1 MLRGG
6 VRRDSLHAVGTT
18 FPAAWDTHRPTVE
31 VQAKR
36 WFVWPSVQVDQLSVF
51 LFHLRFSFR
60 FRKCWGHSVNRCD
73 ARCHSGIHL
82 GLHSNP
88 FLRCVTQTGL
98 SGTRIPLYSSG
109 MDEHVAQRS
118 ASGLNMDETT
128 RESAYTSYPT
138 ENHPSTYAYSRVS
151 GSVGFGGCLF
161 PPTWVA
167 FLKARLSGVRRSA
180 RRNNTPRQEDFRRDV
195 CLILPSARGSDDR
208 KEWAVAIIDTGS
220 DSYSFI
226 SEHLVHDFH
235 GFIRYNETSTS
246 PLSRV
251 SVRVLDGSELEILG
265 EVTLRWKGEDKRC
278 RNKAVFMHPKYF
290 TTKFL
295 VVPSRQSADVVIGLQ
310 TFQDE
315 RLNEEHP
322 TCWYNENLGGNRPNR
337 PQVSAERVID
347 GERQRQQVERREQE
361 VDEAAAESEDDK
373 LQEQRLKKKKQ
384 AN

>member
-1 MLRGG
+1 MPFSTNMGG
-6 VRRDSLHAVGTT
+6 
-18 FPAAWDTHRPTVE
+18 
-31 VQAKR
+31 
-36 WFVWPSVQVDQLSVF
+36 F
-51 LFHLRFSFR
+51 L
-60 FRKCWGHSVNRCD
+60 
-73 ARCHSGIHL
+73 
-82 GLHSNP
+82 
-88 FLRCVTQTGL
+88 
-98 SGTRIPLYSSG
+98 
-109 MDEHVAQRS
+109 E
-118 ASGLNMDETT
+118 
-128 RESAYTSYPT
+128 
-138 ENHPSTYAYSRVS
+138 
-151 GSVGFGGCLF
+151 GSPFGGAQIRT
-161 PPTWVA
+161 PEQHTR
-167 FLKARLSGVRRSA
+167 KARTLP
-180 RRNNTPRQEDFRRDV
+180 NTRVIKAEPYQRQEDFRRDV

-337 PQVSAERVID
+337 PQVSA
-347 GERQRQQVERREQE
+347 GMY
-361 VDEAAAESEDDK
+361 
-373 LQEQRLKKKKQ
+373 
-384 AN
+384 ANPRAGILCRCLL